1 MNYVKPEM
9 YDDLV
14 AVPKTV
20 MPNKTTGYH
29 PASQYRTVPYSADK
43 RGWKEYR

>member
-1 MNYVKPEM
+1 MNYVKPQM

-29 PASQYRTVPYSADK
+29 PVSEYGAAQDK